1 MRRVVLRMKQ
11 GSFRRGSSQTLL
23 LLLFIP
29 LPTLL
34 FQFGLLLGFNLLL
47 IASLFLLI
55 SWGRIFC
62 LILVILLV
70 GGVADFTPFLNT
82 SVHSLEISGLVLA
95 SVMSLVDLGWVIFP
109 TFFPACISKMTRG
122 PTGPADTSVP
132 SYYNVNVASA
142 TKKYVRYAIEIFPEQ
157 SYHDFNVTGSTT
169 RLTLTFTFLAPIYS
183 LWKLTVF
190 VIIYCQPTT

>member
-1 MRRVVLRMKQ
+1 MALENFLGSFTNFSSILNMELKRDLCWERNVPRQGLPVYLAGSFPSREEFSLLWRTAVRGVVSWRVQERCAWRSIVKMCVGRRRVVRRVVLRMKQ

-23 LLLFIP
+23 LLLFMP

-34 FQFGLLLGFNLLL
+34 FQFGLLLRFNLLL

-82 SVHSLEISGLVLA
+82 SVHSLEISGIVLA
-95 SVMSLVDLGWVIFP
+95 SVMS
-109 TFFPACISKMTRG
+109 
-122 PTGPADTSVP
+122 
-132 SYYNVNVASA
+132 
-142 TKKYVRYAIEIFPEQ
+142 
-157 SYHDFNVTGSTT
+157 
-169 RLTLTFTFLAPIYS
+169 
-183 LWKLTVF
+183 
-190 VIIYCQPTT
+190 